1 METANYTIDTDR
13 LPLAERVMK
22 ITILA
27 SSLLVLVGCMSN
39 PRIEDLSSADRAKA
53 AAIQIFQGTPDR
65 AYEVIGPVTGLSCNR
80 NKYQAQDVS
89 DSEALQGVKINAAQV
104 GADAVINTFCQK
116 NSDTDWRNNCWASAK
131 CIGDAVRFKG

>member
-1 METANYTIDTDR
+1 
-13 LPLAERVMK
+13 MK
-22 ITILA
+22 IAILA

-53 AAIQIFQGTPDR
+53 AAVQIFQGTPDR

-116 NSDTDWRNNCWASAK
+116 NSDTDWRNNCWASVK